1 MSCDPLT
8 YTSGGYVFNWSGR
21 HHTRL
26 YCEVYLTV
34 EYWSKN
40 LVTMPEV
47 QYELSQFGKYEA
59 TSSFAPPDGRER
71 VKLGLGA
78 TATIAVRTA
87 QAKGVFGIF
96 NRAYSAHHVP
106 GTVSNACILDI

>member
-1 MSCDPLT
+1 MNFL
-8 YTSGGYVFNWSGR
+8 
-21 HHTRL
+21 
-26 YCEVYLTV
+26 
-34 EYWSKN
+34 N
-40 LVTMPEV
+40 LA
-47 QYELSQFGKYEA
+47 KYEA

-96 NRAYSAHHVP
+96 NRAYSAHHVQSDSIKRMYF
-106 GTVSNACILDI
+106 VEFWIFDR